1 MKKIYFPLITLFA
14 TILLLLFVFYNRYSS
29 DLKEQQV
36 NELISKNID
45 ILYENLSYE
54 KMYAQSLAVMLSK
67 DSAIIDALKSSNQK
81 EALNRLSEFLK
92 ELKDSTGVDYIDI
105 QVHTK
110 DLKAFARSW
119 DNRDY
124 FGEELSSFRKGL
136 VKVKKQKRS
145 IVSIELGKRLNIKAI
160 SPIFSDGKYIGSIEV
175 ISSFKGLK
183 EHLKKFDLSILGLL
197 DSKYLNIAIDLK
209 NNPKIDKYIV
219 VEKSFNKELFKL
231 LQENPKIFKEKSFFY
246 YLDNKIVAL
255 LPMKNVGID
264 DIGLIALMMP
274 NLKYNQNLPTRDYA
288 RENREYHFNKSS
300 REVRIKWKYCY
311 LKMTTSTT
319 RV

>member
-36 NELISKNID
+36 NVVISKNID

-67 DSAIIDALKSSNQK
+67 DSTIINALKNSNQK

-92 ELKDSTGVDYIDI
+92 ELKNSTGVDYIDI

-119 DNRDY
+119 DKRNY
-124 FGEELSSFRKGL
+124 FGENLSSFRKGL
-136 VKVKKQKRS
+136 VKVNKLKKS

-160 SPIFSDGKYIGSIEV
+160 SPIFSNSKYIGSIEV

-197 DSKYLNIAIDLK
+197 DRKYLNIAIDLK
-209 NNPKIDKYIV
+209 TKPKLGKFVV
-219 VEKSFNKELFKL
+219 VEKSFDKGLFRL
-231 LQENPKIFKEKSFFY
+231 LKENPKIFKKKRFFY
-246 YLDNKIVAL
+246 HIDNKIIAL

-274 NLKYNQNLPTRDYA
+274 NLKFKQNLPTREYA

-300 REVRIKWKYCY
+300 REVKIK
-311 LKMTTSTT
+311 
-319 RV
+319 

>member
-14 TILLLLFVFYNRYSS
+14 TILLLLFVFYNRYSN
-29 DLKEQQV
+29 DLKEKQV
-36 NELISKNID
+36 NEVISKNID

-67 DSAIIDALKSSNQK
+67 DSAIIDSLKSSNQK

-92 ELKDSTGVDYIDI
+92 ELKNSTGVDYIDI

-119 DNRDY
+119 DKRNY

-136 VKVKKQKRS
+136 VKVNKLRKS

-197 DSKYLNIAIDLK
+197 DRKYLNIAIDLK
-209 NNPKIDKYIV
+209 TKPKLGKFVV
-219 VEKSFNKELFKL
+219 VEKSFDKGLFRL
-231 LQENPKIFKEKSFFY
+231 LKENPEIFKKKRFFY
-246 YLDNKIVAL
+246 HIDNKIIAL

-264 DIGLIALMMP
+264 DIGLIALIMP
-274 NLKYNQNLPTRDYA
+274 NLKFKQNLPTREYA

-300 REVRIKWKYCY
+300 REVRIK
-311 LKMTTSTT
+311 
-319 RV
+319 